1 MNLKTAPTAE
11 SISIA
16 EVCQAISIPERTL
29 RRWIAKGYV
38 VPNLDGGLGG
48 RLKNGDYRRTLFTFW
63 NLIEIKSILSLRRQG
78 FAMCKIL
85 NVLRYIRQHDYRL
98 DASIYQTDGRTIWV
112 RDLDTGDGVI
122 DPETPAQVVFLPWSS
137 IIRSTEQEFGL
148 RRVGVK
154 RS

>member
-11 SISIA
+11 AISIA
-16 EVCQAISIPERTL
+16 EVCQAIDIPERTL

-63 NLIEIKSILSLRRQG
+63 NVIEIKSILSLRRQG

-112 RDLDTGDGVI
+112 RDLDAGDMVI
-122 DPETPAQVVFLPWSS
+122 DLETPAQIVFLPWSS
-137 IIRSTEQEFGL
+137 IIKSTEQEFGL
-148 RRVGVK
+148 GGDDVK
-154 RS
+154 GS